1 MTTPSPSGRPTS
13 QRRYMLRRIIALAL
27 AAVAIGLAAG
37 AGVWLQKNTGWS
49 VDYLT
54 RKSRHS
60 LVSERTEHESAVA
73 IPERSSRATGTSND
87 RTPGA
92 SNTKESQPGAGEPS
106 ARDHR
111 GGEASQGAAT
121 DPATSTSPAPV
132 LRNTQH
138 SAPLRGAPRPGH
150 NGQVQLTSGG
160 LNRQAVLHVPADA
173 LPRQSQ
179 TTRPKPLIL
188 AFHGYGQS
196 GAAMAR
202 FGDLARD
209 GAIVAYPDGVDKAWA
224 GAPYATA
231 TGKQD
236 LALVRDLI
244 NRIAATYQV
253 DDLRIYAA
261 GMSNGGG
268 FVAKLACEMPQEFA
282 AFASVAGAYYKG
294 TWQNCATR
302 AQRGKEH
309 PQFHGSRATSFLE
322 IHGEDDS
329 RIHYEGG
336 SRYGTPYLG
345 AMSFTSAYAH
355 RASCFGAPAVRNVTP
370 IVRRY
375 QWRDCAADKDVMHIA
390 VKGMGHTWPGEGEAA
405 RPGES
410 GIAGV
415 RNDGGQQE
423 ANPTRAVNAGA
434 EILSFFTRH
443 RK

>member
-1 MTTPSPSGRPTS
+1 MTTPGPPGRPTS

-27 AAVAIGLAAG
+27 AAVAILLAAG

-92 SNTKESQPGAGEPS
+92 GGEPS
-106 ARDHR
+106 ARDGR
-111 GGEASQGAAT
+111 GGEPGQEAAA

-150 NGQVQLTSGG
+150 NGQVQLKSGG

-179 TTRPKPLIL
+179 ATRPKPLIL

-196 GAAMAR
+196 GASMAR

-209 GAIVAYPDGVDKAWA
+209 GAIVAYPDGIDKAWA

-236 LALVRDLI
+236 FALVRDLI

-294 TWQNCATR
+294 TWQGCATR

-309 PQFHGSRATSFLE
+309 PQFRGSRATSFLE
-322 IHGEDDS
+322 IHGEADS

-345 AMSFTSAYAH
+345 AMSFASAYAH

-370 IVRRY
+370 VVRRY

-415 RNDGGQQE
+415 RNDGGQQN

>member
-1 MTTPSPSGRPTS
+1 MTTPGPPGRPTS

-27 AAVAIGLAAG
+27 AAVAILLAAG

-92 SNTKESQPGAGEPS
+92 GGEPS
-106 ARDHR
+106 ARDGR
-111 GGEASQGAAT
+111 GGEPGQEAAA

-150 NGQVQLTSGG
+150 NGQVQLKSGG
-160 LNRQAVLHVPADA
+160 LNRQAVLYVPADA

-179 TTRPKPLIL
+179 ATRPKPLIL

-196 GAAMAR
+196 GASMAR

-209 GAIVAYPDGVDKAWA
+209 GAIVAYPDGIDKAWA

-268 FVAKLACEMPQEFA
+268 FVAKLAC
-282 AFASVAGAYYKG
+282 VAGAYYKG
-294 TWQNCATR
+294 TWQGCATR

-309 PQFHGSRATSFLE
+309 PQFRGSRATSFLE
-322 IHGEDDS
+322 IHGEADS

-345 AMSFTSAYAH
+345 AMSFASAYAH

-370 IVRRY
+370 VVRRY

-390 VKGMGHTWPGEGEAA
+390 VKGMDHTWPGEGEAA

-415 RNDGGQQE
+415 RNDGGQQN